1 MKKSILFFTTLVLF
15 GASAFAQKHQS
26 DEAQV
31 DDEQIVYRKYKKPMN
46 KLIYPDKIFC
56 FYPLAAIAGNFKL
69 GMERRLTENTSIKTN
84 VRIGFSDESSF
95 YKYDRNNYNTS
106 TGIYNYS
113 NGSVRNLF
121 DAMLELQY
129 RYYFADKAP
138 QGFYGG
144 FYGYYKMATFN
155 STYSYTTSTAT
166 NTGTYPYY
174 NYSTT
179 TKTESPFIS
188 GGGAGILVGNQ
199 FISKSKIACDFYMGS
214 GLFFTSPDGKYFKG
228 MGGAADRYFNGIGF
242 ILGANIGL
250 ALGKN

>member
-1 MKKSILFFTTLVLF
+1 MKKSILFFATLLLF

-26 DEAQV
+26 DEAQT
-31 DDEQIVYRKYKKPMN
+31 DDEQIVYRKYKKPIN

-84 VRIGFSDESSF
+84 VRIGFADQSGFYTYDKSTYNQSVGLFGTSS
-95 YKYDRNNYNTS
+95 
-106 TGIYNYS
+106 
-113 NGSVRNLF
+113 GSVRNLF

-144 FYGYYKMATFN
+144 FYGFYKMATFN
-155 STYSYTTSTAT
+155 STYTYSVQNYQYSNYTS
-166 NTGTYPYY
+166 
-174 NYSTT
+174 
-179 TKTESPFIS
+179 KTESPFIN

-199 FISKSKIACDFYMGS
+199 FVSKSKIACDFYMGS

>member
-1 MKKSILFFTTLVLF
+1 MKKSILFFTTLILF

-56 FYPLAAIAGNFKL
+56 FYPLAAIAGNFKV
-69 GMERRLTENTSIKTN
+69 GFERRLSDNTSIKTN
-84 VRIGFSDESSF
+84 VRIGFADESSF
-95 YKYDRNNYNTS
+95 YKYENNNNY
-106 TGIYNYS
+106 YNNGFFSSYS
-113 NGSVRNLF
+113 SSSPIKNLF
-121 DAMLELQY
+121 NSMLEFQY

-144 FYGYYKMATFN
+144 FYGFYKNTTFN
-155 STYSYTTSTAT
+155 TTVTTSTT
-166 NTGTYPYY
+166 TGSYP
-174 NYSTT
+174 NQTYSTT
-179 TKTESPFIS
+179 NVVRSPFIN

-214 GLFFTSPDGKYFKG
+214 GMFFTSPNGKYFKG